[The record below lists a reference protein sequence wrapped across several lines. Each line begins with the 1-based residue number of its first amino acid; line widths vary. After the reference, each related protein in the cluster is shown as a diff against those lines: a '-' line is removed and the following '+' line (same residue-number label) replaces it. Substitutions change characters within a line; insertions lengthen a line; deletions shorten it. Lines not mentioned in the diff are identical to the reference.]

1 MKPKAQNE
9 NEEGMLEYLEDIIGS
24 SRLKISINKLLFKL
38 GKLQE
43 QRASQ
48 LLRLRHAEKEKLA
61 LEDSAKAVILKLRV
75 DNAITIIHSKILALK
90 KCIFKFFKI
99 KFFYF

>member
-24 SRLKISINKLLFKL
+24 NRLKIPINKLRSKL
-38 GKLQE
+38 ELLQE

-48 LLRLRHAEKEKLA
+48 LLRVRYAEKEKLSLEEPTKEIISRIRIENA
-61 LEDSAKAVILKLRV
+61 LTLTH
-75 DNAITIIHSKILALK
+75 NKILSIK
-90 KCIFKFFKI
+90 K
-99 KFFYF
+99 